1 MPEKQNYYKKNIRF
15 KQSNIDVQTLN
26 KINTPILLLWQLDQE
41 RSGIVSEKNKPIIIF
56 YNKNHKKKSFFK

>member
-41 RSGIVSEKNKPIIIF
+41 RFGIVSEKTNQL
-56 YNKNHKKKSFFK
+56 